1 MNLQWFQRLSKRIL
15 NSKKMKN
22 LTSSISHHNAARI
35 AGFMFLFILT
45 TILLNS
51 FVFSK
56 LIVTE
61 NTLATADN
69 IVANTWLFRLGITNE
84 LILSVCAILLAV
96 ALYTVL
102 KPVNKHLALLALYL
116 KLTEGVLSAVIALL
130 NFIGLQVL
138 LGKDQITNTS
148 EQSQLLVGSF
158 LNMHDTLY
166 AIPMVF
172 LGLNLV
178 LFSYLFLKSGYI
190 PKSLA
195 VFGIVSYALVFGFAL
210 VSILFPK
217 LAVLA
222 LTVPSILFELVI
234 GIWLL
239 FKGINESGSVS
250 EHIKTVT

>member
-1 MNLQWFQRLSKRIL
+1 
-15 NSKKMKN
+15 MKN
-22 LTSSISHHNAARI
+22 VTSNILHHRSARI

-61 NTLATADN
+61 NALATADT
-69 IVANTWLFRLGITNE
+69 ILTNTWLFRLGIINE
-84 LILSVCAILLAV
+84 LILSVCAILLAL
-96 ALYTVL
+96 ALYITL
-102 KPVNKHLALLALYL
+102 KQVNRHLALLALYL
-116 KLTEGVLSAVIALL
+116 KLVEGILSAVIALL

-138 LGKDQITNTS
+138 LGKDQITTIS
-148 EQSQLLVGSF
+148 EQSRALVGLF

-178 LFSYLFLKSGYI
+178 LFSYLFLKSRYV

-195 VFGIVSYALVFGFAL
+195 VFGMVSYALVLGFAL

-217 LAVLA
+217 LSALA
-222 LTVPSILFELVI
+222 LTVPSILFELII
-234 GIWLL
+234 GVWLL
-239 FKGINESGSVS
+239 TKGIKEPDIIS
-250 EHIKTVT
+250 EANQTKH